1 MTLEIK
7 FEVKLDDPKQEW
19 TSDDLQE
26 FLDFEFGSS
35 PELSLKNPFKKESS
49 VNIKHNSL
57 TYERLD

>member
-35 PELSLKNPFKKESS
+35 SELSLKNPFHKESS